1 MISKFMSPFKLEG
14 HDGKQQSKKIKRS
27 SAGGRCHVNSSPNRT
42 TVVDVVGLRFIT
54 HIANLQ
60 SKSNNIV
67 MKSAVVRK
75 GNQTRPVVNSDFC
88 YLKTCDLCNKKLSPE
103 KDIYM
108 YRGDQ
113 GFCSIECRN
122 RQIVL
127 DEMRELESSTKQM
140 VASQRHCWNDARR
153 ETRLILEDLR
163 LQRLKSN
170 AVKQN
175 HWAIVS

>member
-1 MISKFMSPFKLEG
+1 MLPKFMSPFKLEG
-14 HDGKQQSKKIKRS
+14 QEGKHQNKKKKCNSADGS
-27 SAGGRCHVNSSPNRT
+27 CHVSSSPDRT
-42 TVVDVVGLRFIT
+42 TDDVGLRFLT
-54 HIANLQ
+54 HMTN
-60 SKSNNIV
+60 STRKSNNVV
-67 MKSAVVRK
+67 MKSAVKK
-75 GNQTRPVVNSDFC
+75 GNQTSPVVNVDYC
-88 YLKTCDLCNKKLSPE
+88 YLKTCNLCNKKLSPE

-122 RQIVL
+122 RQIML

-140 VASQRHCWNDARR
+140 VASYRHCWNDARH

-163 LQRLKSN
+163 LQRLKSKPTN
-170 AVKQN
+170 VCNQN